1 MLTDKDVIKIRG
13 ALKAEID
20 LELTSKLGLEPGQT
34 LNDKLSHLQSKDEF
48 YTENDKLQYERVL
61 QNKTLQVN

>member
-34 LNDKLSHLQSKDEF
+34 LNDKLSHLPSKDEF
-48 YTENDKLQYERVL
+48 YTENDKLMTE
-61 QNKTLQVN
+61 